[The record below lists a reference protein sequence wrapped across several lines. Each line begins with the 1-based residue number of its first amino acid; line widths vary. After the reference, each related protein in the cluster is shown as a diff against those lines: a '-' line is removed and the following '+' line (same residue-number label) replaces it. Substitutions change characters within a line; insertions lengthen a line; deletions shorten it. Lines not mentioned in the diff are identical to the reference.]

1 MTTGNFEETHANI
14 LKSGLDA
21 FLEEGY
27 EKANLRRICKSAG
40 VTTGAFYKHFTDKE
54 DLFAKLV
61 EPLADK
67 INEIYN
73 YCEKESFSTYGTE
86 FPVPKEKILKV
97 LELKQ
102 EGTLKSVEFFY
113 AHKDIFELLIFKSY
127 GTKYE
132 HFLDKLIEIEDRN
145 DWSILE
151 MIHGKENADS
161 IMTKQSV
168 HIINHAFFNAIS
180 ELVVHASDKEQ
191 LLSMA
196 KTMSNFFNAGWEK
209 YRSP

>member
-73 YCEKESFSTYGTE
+73 YYEKKVFPPTARSFP
-86 FPVPKEKILKV
+86 FPKK
-97 LELKQ
+97 
-102 EGTLKSVEFFY
+102 KS
-113 AHKDIFELLIFKSY
+113 
-127 GTKYE
+127 
-132 HFLDKLIEIEDRN
+132 
-145 DWSILE
+145 
-151 MIHGKENADS
+151 
-161 IMTKQSV
+161 
-168 HIINHAFFNAIS
+168 
-180 ELVVHASDKEQ
+180 
-191 LLSMA
+191 
-196 KTMSNFFNAGWEK
+196 
-209 YRSP
+209 

>member
-27 EKANLRRICKSAG
+27 EKANMRRICKSAG

-73 YCEKESFSTYGTE
+73 YYEKESFSTC
-86 FPVPKEKILKV
+86 
-97 LELKQ
+97 
-102 EGTLKSVEFFY
+102 VEFFY

-209 YRSP
+209 YRSQ